1 MTILIAVVSVAL
13 LVLADQCSKIIAT
26 AALADGTTVALL
38 GDFLHITYTRN
49 TGAAWGMFS
58 NLRIFLVL
66 VPLLILLVCL
76 YFLLTRKVRH
86 STGFFA
92 LILVMA
98 GGLGNLIDRIFQP
111 DGAVVDYI
119 YFNFKPLF
127 DFPVFNFADI
137 CVTFGGIFLAVYVF
151 FFIEKDFPGFI
162 KKKKETVIT
171 SGEDSGTGTSPALEI
186 SEPKPDQGG
195 DVIEQAHSSD

>member
-49 TGAAWGMFS
+49 TGAAWGIFS

-66 VPLLILLVCL
+66 VPLFILLICL
-76 YFLLTRKVRH
+76 YFLLARKVRH
-86 STGFFA
+86 STGVFA

-98 GGLGNLIDRIFQP
+98 GGLGNLMDRIFQP

-162 KKKKETVIT
+162 KKKKEARVS
-171 SGEDSGTGTSPALEI
+171 SGENGEAERLPAPEL
-186 SEPKPDQGG
+186 SEAEPDQGG
-195 DVIEQAHSSD
+195 DVIEQVHSSD